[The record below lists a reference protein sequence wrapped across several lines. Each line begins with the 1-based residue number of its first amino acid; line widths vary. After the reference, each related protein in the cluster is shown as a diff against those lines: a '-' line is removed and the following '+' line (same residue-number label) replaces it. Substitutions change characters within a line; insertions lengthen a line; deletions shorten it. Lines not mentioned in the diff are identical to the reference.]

1 MNVSLGNPAFTLVQL
16 VNNSKPVF
24 MSKAPCPVIR
34 TCSSFTIVIKCPE
47 RENKFGVHFVN
58 GFMRGRVNST
68 SSYKGLWEEPDSGI
82 DSENDD
88 DGSDDEKVE
97 MEENDLD
104 FESDWEEEQV
114 HSEATANNVEELPTS
129 KYEEDLVKEVE
140 QLLSPEERAVLEQ
153 NEAPNLEKISTAKWN
168 PLHTFALA
176 GQIKFMDD
184 LLENGYDIDLVDK
197 DGLTALH
204 HAIIGKKEAVISHL
218 LRKGANPQARDL
230 DGAVPLHYAV
240 QVGALQTVKLLMKY
254 NVDVNIADNEG
265 WTPLHVAMQT
275 RNRDIVKVLLVNGAD
290 KTRRNKNGNTAL
302 DLSLCYGKD
311 FKSFDLSKLLK
322 QVPANRD
329 L

>member
-1 MNVSLGNPAFTLVQL
+1 MNVSLGNPTFTLVQL

-24 MSKAPCPVIR
+24 MAKASCPVIR
-34 TCSSFTIVIKCPE
+34 TCSSFTTVIKCPE
-47 RENKFGVHFVN
+47 RENNFGVHFVN
-58 GFMRGRVNST
+58 GFLCGRVNSK
-68 SSYKGLWEEPDSGI
+68 SSYPGVWEDPDSGI

-97 MEENDLD
+97 MEE
-104 FESDWEEEQV
+104 SDWGEEQV
-114 HSEATANNVEELPTS
+114 HTEATANNVEELSTS
-129 KYEEDLVKEVE
+129 KYEEDLIKEVE

-176 GQIKFMDD
+176 GQIKFMDG

-204 HAIIGKKEAVISHL
+204 HAIIGKREAVISHL

-230 DGAVPLHYAV
+230 DGTVPLHYAV

-254 NVDVNIADNEG
+254 KVDVNVADNEG

-311 FKSFDLSKLLK
+311 FKSYDLSKLLK
-322 QVPANRD
+322 QIPANRD